1 MDNGETPSRRP
12 LPLPAEW
19 TSADAYLDSL
29 LSFATSSQLF
39 KDFCGGV
46 HILDFLI
53 REPDL
58 YASVIPED
66 WRQFFARHDI
76 LDILDLLMR
85 EDIGPFMN
93 ADEEKDMPEK
103 RDTWRDGPVPPR
115 SLVEYIHSIRR
126 HALLREFTPAGEQP
140 DIKRPVGRKGI
151 PYHVFTGMKPKKCH
165 EVENFAKYV
174 ASLTEDVDRIRGVS
188 GDDATTAEQRISHI
202 VDFGSGQNYL
212 GRALVSPPYNRHV
225 IAIERRHNDIAS
237 AKRKDIR
244 AKVAEK
250 TVVMRNKKEHRAKLK
265 AAALDGMDTPT
276 TCSPGEKDSTDT
288 LVLQQDKQEE
298 SPVDT
303 AATILLVADS
313 GSVENGGKGE
323 ETAKSGPRGLLDYVE
338 HEIQDG
344 YLEPIIEHIIGTAEE
359 VREQD
364 EVAANGCMSSPPA
377 APLSSRVM
385 VVSLHSCGNLVH
397 HGIKSL
403 ILNPSVVA
411 VAMIGCCYNLMTERL
426 APATYKLPSLRLPN
440 SRLEQ
445 TSNACDPHGFPMS
458 RRFEQYSHENGNG
471 IRLNITARM
480 MAVQAPYNWGKEDSE
495 AFFTRHFFRALLQRV
510 LVDYGIVPVPGR
522 ASSSS
527 SDTARREDETQ
538 PGVTQQDTEVPGC
551 PLIVGSLRKSAF
563 LSFTAYARAAVAK
576 LVHDPQYGNAI
587 KQRVEEAY
595 VARYESA
602 KKNLSVVWSLMAF
615 SASVVESMIV
625 TDRWM
630 YLREQE
636 CVKDAWVEPVFE
648 YSQSPRNLVVRI
660 GHIEQPS
667 LLEITCT
674 KCPSYLFSFVHI
686 RPAAAAISGTAAHFS
701 QPTLPGLPDPDSVR
715 NAGGLIRG
723 PIQVQRSA
731 EDEVEVEGEV
741 EVEAEVDDVEIASCD
756 AVLEM
761 AQKGNTDDRPSTS
774 NNHQQRLRLAVHN
787 KQRTT
792 NNANTNTND
801 RELGPGRPTA
811 KLS

>member
-1 MDNGETPSRRP
+1 MGNGEMPSRRP

-39 KDFCGGV
+39 RNFCGGV

-58 YASVIPED
+58 YTSVIPED
-66 WRQFFARHDI
+66 WRQFFARHEI

-85 EDIGPFMN
+85 EDISPFVN
-93 ADEEKDMPEK
+93 TDEDMQEET
-103 RDTWRDGPVPPR
+103 DTWRDGPVPPR

-165 EVENFAKYV
+165 EVENFSKYV

-188 GDDATTAEQRISHI
+188 GDDATAEQRISHI

-250 TVVMRNKKEHRAKLK
+250 TIVMRNKKEHRAKLK
-265 AAALDGMDTPT
+265 AAALDGINTPT
-276 TCSPGEKDSTDT
+276 TCLSGETNSTDT
-288 LVLQQDKQEE
+288 PDLQQDKQEE

-303 AATILLVADS
+303 ATILLVADS
-313 GSVENGGKGE
+313 GSVEHGEKGKE
-323 ETAKSGPRGLLDYVE
+323 ITKSGPRGLLDYVE

-344 YLEPIIEHIIGTAEE
+344 YLEPIIEHIIGPAEE
-359 VREQD
+359 AREQD
-364 EVAANGCMSSPPA
+364 EVAANGCMSSPA
-377 APLSSRVM
+377 AASLSSRVM

-426 APATYKLPSLRLPN
+426 GPATYKLPSLRLPN

-458 RRFEQYSHENGNG
+458 RHFEQYSHKNGNG

-576 LVHDPQYGNAI
+576 LVHDPQYGSAI
-587 KQRVEEAY
+587 KQRVEGLSDETLEAY

-648 YSQSPRNLVVRI
+648 YSQSPRNLVVV
-660 GHIEQPS
+660 GV
-667 LLEITCT
+667 
-674 KCPSYLFSFVHI
+674 KK
-686 RPAAAAISGTAAHFS
+686 PAAAAISETAAPAHIS
-701 QPTLPGLPDPDSVR
+701 QPTLPGHPDPDSVR
-715 NAGGLIRG
+715 NAGRLIRG
-723 PIQVQRSA
+723 PIQVQRWINTRSDTSIA
-731 EDEVEVEGEV
+731 RSTAAEVEA

-756 AVLEM
+756 AVLRCP
-761 AQKGNTDDRPSTS
+761 KGATQTAGHRRPTTS
-774 NNHQQRLRLAVHN
+774 ATPSSRCPQP
-787 KQRTT
+787 TPT
-792 NNANTNTND
+792 TNTNAND
-801 RELGPGRPTA
+801 REFGPGRPTA
-811 KLS
+811 KLTR